1 MIAKNYKEMSDFDLV
16 ILYRKNDY
24 AAQEVLVKRYRIY
37 SVALARELHEAH
49 KGSSKAEFQD
59 LVSIGIIS
67 LDIAVK
73 SFDTSSPTRV
83 LYPYWKTIATNEM
96 MEYIMQY
103 SYYKNG
109 ELKIVS
115 SPFFDFVDA
124 QNAKFSSAN
133 EGLLYSELIDFLAD
147 PKYYISKRDQEIFSL
162 YIAGLSF
169 SELAKKYSLS
179 YNTVKKIV
187 NRIRK
192 LVIKYLL

>member
-1 MIAKNYKEMSDFDLV
+1 MASKNYKEMSDYDLV

-24 AAQEVLVKRYRIY
+24 AAQEILVKRYRIY
-37 SVALARELHEAH
+37 SAALSKELYMVH
-49 KGSSKAEFQD
+49 KASSKIELQD
-59 LVSIGIIS
+59 MISIGIIS

-73 SFDTSSPTRV
+73 SFDISDPARL
-83 LYPYWKTIATNEM
+83 LYPYWRTIATNEM

-124 QNAKFSSAN
+124 QNAVFSSAN
-133 EGLLYSELIDFLAD
+133 EGLLYSEVIEFLAN
-147 PKYYISKRDQEIFSL
+147 PKYKISKRDQEIFSL
-162 YIAGLSF
+162 YIVGLSF
-169 SELAKKYSLS
+169 TELAEKYSLS
-179 YNTVKKIV
+179 YNTIKNIINK
-187 NRIRK
+187 IRK